1 MINETL
7 KFTNCPP
14 SEKKKK
20 TEPCSFK
27 KKGHNTFAK
36 CQPISACAGNGFNES
51 TVW

>member
-1 MINETL
+1 MKPLNLQTVHL
-7 KFTNCPP
+7 L
-14 SEKKKK
+14 KKKK